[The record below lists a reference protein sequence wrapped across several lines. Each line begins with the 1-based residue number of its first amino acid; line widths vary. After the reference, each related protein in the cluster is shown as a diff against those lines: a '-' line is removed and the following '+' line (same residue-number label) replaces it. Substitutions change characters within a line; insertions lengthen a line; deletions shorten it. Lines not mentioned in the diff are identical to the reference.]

1 MTVGRWANV
10 PAGDVFSCWTWTP
23 HFALLDLF
31 SLGSSYTE
39 FLCGTLPRYMALA
52 IYSYFRTVV
61 IPKIMVPL
69 LSFRSLVDTS
79 PVRGFCCRLLWAAP
93 GIALLS
99 LPGWASLWRLFAL
112 FYAVF
117 ASPSQDKLSGIW
129 GGCSFTFHTFH
140 LWDWNCSRVFLALLI
155 WRKLGFPMKTSFNCH
170 QPLQFVQT
178 FDLSCLQCALL
189 ALA

>member
-10 PAGDVFSCWTWTP
+10 PAGDVFSCWPWTP
-23 HFALLDLF
+23 LFAIMDLF

-39 FLCGTLPRYMALA
+39 FLCGTLPRYRAFA
-52 IYSYFRTVV
+52 IYSYFQTVV

-69 LSFRSLVDTS
+69 LSFRSLVDTT

-99 LPGWASLWRLFAL
+99 SPGWASLWRLFAL
-112 FYAVF
+112 FYVVF

-155 WRKLGFPMKTSFNCH
+155 WRKLGFLMKTSFNGH
-170 QPLQFVQT
+170 QPLRFVQT
-178 FDLSCLQCALL
+178 FALSCL
-189 ALA
+189 

>member
-1 MTVGRWANV
+1 M

-23 HFALLDLF
+23 HFVILDLF

-39 FLCGTLPRYMALA
+39 FLCGTLPRYMAFA

-69 LSFRSLVDTS
+69 PSFRSLVDTS
-79 PVRGFCCRLLWAAP
+79 PVRGFCCRLLWAAL

-99 LPGWASLWRLFAL
+99 SPGWASLWRLFAL

-117 ASPSQDKLSGIW
+117 ASPSQDKLSGI
-129 GGCSFTFHTFH
+129 
-140 LWDWNCSRVFLALLI
+140 
-155 WRKLGFPMKTSFNCH
+155 
-170 QPLQFVQT
+170 
-178 FDLSCLQCALL
+178 
-189 ALA
+189 

>member
-1 MTVGRWANV
+1 MC
-10 PAGDVFSCWTWTP
+10 AGDVFSCWTWTP
-23 HFALLDLF
+23 RFALLDLF

-61 IPKIMVPL
+61 IPKIMVPS

-117 ASPSQDKLSGIW
+117 ASPSQDKLSGI
-129 GGCSFTFHTFH
+129 
-140 LWDWNCSRVFLALLI
+140 
-155 WRKLGFPMKTSFNCH
+155 
-170 QPLQFVQT
+170 
-178 FDLSCLQCALL
+178 
-189 ALA
+189 